1 MTDWKER
8 AERAEAE
15 LARLRAVEPV
25 APPGWREALQFY
37 ADRSHFVIA
46 DADAWDTVSG
56 EPSNFWCDNGTATV
70 EDGTVAK
77 MALAGTPLSDED
89 DDEAAPP
96 AQPAQPLTLVQA
108 TAPREI
114 WLQISDEA
122 EHSAEP
128 FPTDHEG
135 ITWCQDSVLTCE
147 VKYVRA
153 DLAAQPAEP
162 GHVILSAKAR
172 RVLGL
177 TEAPAP
183 RVRNKH
189 EALPPA
195 CDLFARPL
203 LTRDDFG
210 TAPPMRL
217 GASDALAVPSRGPFR
232 GGAA

>member
-1 MTDWKER
+1 MTDKQEQNDEEVICPACCAQFR
-8 AERAEAE
+8 AIPVNVQ
-15 LARLRAVEPV
+15 RLMLDAGFEP
-25 APPGWREALQFY
+25 P
-37 ADRSHFVIA
+37 FV
-46 DADAWDTVSG
+46 
-56 EPSNFWCDNGTATV
+56 
-70 EDGTVAK
+70 
-77 MALAGTPLSDED
+77 
-89 DDEAAPP
+89 AAPP